1 MALRFLFV
9 PQFIITTTLKCHS
22 YSLEKWSKGGF
33 YLIVG
38 NHFEMIIIQS
48 RNKIINQDRQDQLEP
63 ARHLN
68 ILWPVWPS
76 LSSHNII
83 RLLRDHR
90 FSRRPPVFSSS
101 SRGVSTDLAV
111 LRRPWKLW
119 PAPIRPASN
128 SSLQVSLIRKKTNS
142 ASHRYE

>member
-1 MALRFLFV
+1 
-9 PQFIITTTLKCHS
+9 
-22 YSLEKWSKGGF
+22 
-33 YLIVG
+33 
-38 NHFEMIIIQS
+38 MIIIQS

-83 RLLRDHR
+83 RLLRDHQ

-128 SSLQVSLIRKKTNS
+128 SSLQVSLIRQTKFCIPSIWIIRLDHFSSVQCIFALWPSVAIIIVNS
-142 ASHRYE
+142 FVIPLKSQFCIN